1 MEPLEGVTCG
11 VDGHDPECLCDV
23 VIHEPTPINIHAV
36 QGMWMGQ
43 EVADA
48 NGFQNWD
55 NPTEVLDYLCA
66 VLLLHDCYD
75 FQKRYCQ
82 DTVTQE
88 QIRPRADGYV
98 TEFSIIRVTVRKAMS
113 TRDATIGKVLW
124 GHDLTAEQFTRAI
137 SNGHW
142 EMDMPTLLQFE
153 EAIVSGSPSIPTLAS
168 RFGMSERAVKNLL
181 SYWPKNK
188 RPVAT
193 RGVKNQ
199 PHQIRARE
207 LVKAGVRNTDVIH
220 IIQNEFGVTLSRSA
234 ITKIRT
240 RMK

>member
-1 MEPLEGVTCG
+1 MESLEGVTCG
-11 VDGHDPECLCDV
+11 VDNHDPECLCDV
-23 VIHEPTPINIHAV
+23 VISQETVIDPIAV
-36 QGMWMGQ
+36 RGMWMGQ

-48 NGFQNWD
+48 NGYENWD

-66 VLLLHDCYD
+66 ILLLHDCYD

-98 TEFSIIRVTVRKAMS
+98 TESSIIRVTIRKAMS
-113 TRDATIGKVLW
+113 TRDATISKVLA
-124 GHDLTAEQFTRAI
+124 DNNLTAGQFTRAI

-142 EMDMPTLLQFE
+142 ELDMATLLGFE

-168 RFGMSERAVKNLL
+168 RFGMGERAVKNLL
-181 SYWPKNK
+181 GYWPKNK

-193 RGVKNQ
+193 RGVKGQ

-207 LVKAGVRNTDVIH
+207 LVKAGVRNKDIIH
-220 IIQNEFGVTLSRSA
+220 IIENEFGVTLTSSA
-234 ITKIRT
+234 ITKIRN